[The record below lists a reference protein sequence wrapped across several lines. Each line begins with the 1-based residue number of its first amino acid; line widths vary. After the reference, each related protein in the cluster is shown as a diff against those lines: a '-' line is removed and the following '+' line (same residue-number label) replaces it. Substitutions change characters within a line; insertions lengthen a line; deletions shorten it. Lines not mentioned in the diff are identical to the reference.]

1 MPDVTAVRLLLF
13 RVAGIVCAAG
23 MDTVREIVP
32 ATPAARIPGAP
43 PAVQGLVNVRGML
56 LPVVD
61 GGLLL
66 TGDTPSR
73 NGGTVLLDV
82 GETVVGLAVDAVEDL
97 VTVGPNALT
106 EREALVGVDP
116 RVVRA
121 VGRHGD
127 EPFVLLDVDAL
138 VGPLFPA

>member
-32 ATPAARIPGAP
+32 TTPAARIPGAP
-43 PAVQGLVNVRGML
+43 PAVKGLVNVRGML

-66 TGDTPSR
+66 TGETPSQAA
-73 NGGTVLLDV
+73 GTVLLDV
-82 GETVVGLAVDAVEDL
+82 GDSVIGLAVDAVEDL
-97 VTVGPNALT
+97 VTVAPEQLT
-106 EREALVGVDP
+106 DREALAGVDP

-121 VGRHGD
+121 VGRYGD
-127 EPFVLLDVDAL
+127 EPFVLLNVDAL
-138 VGPLFPA
+138 VGPLLPV